1 MTEVLCLSLENRQEL
16 WKGRRVHEDVHII
29 VSSQIAQA
37 VWNIAPA
44 DHDGLA
50 VVMKKSQM
58 L

>member
-1 MTEVLCLSLENRQEL
+1 MAKVLCLSLENHQEL
-16 WKGRRVHEDVHII
+16 WEDGRVHEDVHII